1 MNLNIIIKNIIVEA
15 AGVINTTANKPIV
28 KAIKNRNPISF
39 FYNGPRKKK
48 KESVKP
54 GRRIKA
60 EVVAMGLSKKGN
72 LIVRAWVEPPSVSK
86 TGFQKGNWRTFMAS
100 RMGSVIIHDDETFEN
115 KRPGYKEGNDN
126 SMTVTYVTSDWT
138 KTTPVKK
145 EPNKP
150 APPTK
155 ELIKKATDAT
165 KAVKDTVAVK
175 QKEPKQI
182 KKPEPPKEKEIT
194 PTKAEPDQKPD
205 VSPEPKPEQ
214 PAKEK
219 EDLVKKAEDAASS
232 VKKSIEL
239 KQPKKKDKP
248 LSLSDLGKEVTGDED
263 SENK

>member
-1 MNLNIIIKNIIVEA
+1 MNLNKLIDNIINEA
-15 AGVINTTANKPIV
+15 VGVINATANKPIV

-48 KESVKP
+48 KDSVKP

-86 TGFQKGNWRTFMAS
+86 TGFEKGNWRTFIAS
-100 RMGSVIIHDDETFEN
+100 RMGSIIIHDDETFEN
-115 KRPGYKEGNDN
+115 KRPGYKEGDDK

-138 KTTPVKK
+138 KTKPVKK

-150 APPTK
+150 AQPTK
-155 ELIKKATDAT
+155 DLPKKATDAT
-165 KAVKDTVAVK
+165 KAVKDTVASK

-182 KKPEPPKEKEIT
+182 KKPEPPKEKEVE
-194 PTKAEPDQKPD
+194 PTKTEPNQKIDTP
-205 VSPEPKPEQ
+205 VNKPEE
-214 PAKEK
+214 PTKEK
-219 EDLVKKAEDAASS
+219 EDLVKKAEDATSS
-232 VKKSIEL
+232 IKKSMEL
-239 KQPKKKDKP
+239 KQPNKKDKP